1 MLLFLVNSA
10 GSTSSR
16 DTQRGRCSQ
25 IVRAVRRVI
34 WIPADPANVARHI
47 PPWGE
52 WSDAQD
58 LGPRGRTRVP
68 VSEATDKPATPWSVA
83 AILPGSGVAQLG
95 TTPSGQTLSGD
106 EEQGSE
112 LLTFSLRASAN
123 WCVLGPTEG
132 ATTHHLKLLLP
143 ARAAPCSRSPQLYE
157 AFSCVRGDHHHRSC
171 AGPDPR

>member
-1 MLLFLVNSA
+1 MRPSREVMLLPLVNFA

-16 DTQRGRCSQ
+16 DTRRGRCSQ

-52 WSDAQD
+52 WSDARS

-68 VSEATDKPATPWSVA
+68 VSEATDKPVTVTWSVA

-95 TTPSGQTLSGD
+95 PTPSGQTLSGD

-112 LLTFSLRASAN
+112 LLTFSQCSPASC
-123 WCVLGPTEG
+123 CVLGP
-132 ATTHHLKLLLP
+132 P
-143 ARAAPCSRSPQLYE
+143 
-157 AFSCVRGDHHHRSC
+157 
-171 AGPDPR
+171 

>member
-1 MLLFLVNSA
+1 MRPSREVMLVLLVNFA

-52 WSDAQD
+52 WSDAQK

-68 VSEATDKPATPWSVA
+68 VSEVTDKPATPWSVA

-112 LLTFSLRASAN
+112 LLTFYLCSLLSA
-123 WCVLGPTEG
+123 VSLGPPKG
-132 ATTHHLKLLLP
+132 ATTHHFVSFDVMFAIKLRC
-143 ARAAPCSRSPQLYE
+143 AIGAPCNLPN
-157 AFSCVRGDHHHRSC
+157 
-171 AGPDPR
+171 